1 MTGNSPMF
9 SEGRETITKNFRTR
23 LYSDI
28 DIAVKV
34 LLDRWSGFEVSA
46 LVATRMNL
54 GPQTSHYEVNLILER
69 VPDVERNQQRTPRT
83 LG

>member
-9 SEGRETITKNFRTR
+9 SEGRETITKT
-23 LYSDI
+23 LQTSSYADI
-28 DIAVKV
+28 STAVNV
-34 LLDRWSGFEVSA
+34 LLERWPGFVVSTM
-46 LVATRMNL
+46 VANRMNL

-69 VPDVERNQQRTPRT
+69 IPNVERNQQRATRT